1 MATTTALDEK
11 VQSLRERYILPHN
24 VAEIER
30 MQNQHEWVKGCA
42 DGLIKAPLDMTRNDL
57 RVLDAATADGYWIQ
71 DAKSIMPT
79 GTEFVGFDIAP
90 NLFPPTEILGPN
102 VTLSV
107 QNLIKPF
114 PPAWKNAFDL
124 VHERFVISLFKEDEI
139 TQVLHNLLS
148 CVKPG
153 GWIQFVEPDFG
164 TCVSQPKDKTTSF
177 QMIHRLTG
185 HVMADNMASTKLAGR
200 LEDAGWVNVDISV
213 RDMVAGNSHLN
224 PALGER
230 GRQNMLAILN
240 YFQSVTSPETFGLSQ
255 EEWLTLPERFSKD
268 MDQHETAIRHYIVWA
283 QKPIA

>member
-1 MATTTALDEK
+1 MAITTALDEK

-24 VAEIER
+24 VEEIER

-42 DGLIKAPLDMTRNDL
+42 DGLIKAPLDMTRKDL

-71 DAKSIMPT
+71 DAKSIMPA

-90 NLFPPTEILGPN
+90 DLFPPTQTLGPK

-107 QNLIKPF
+107 QNLIEPF
-114 PPAWKNAFDL
+114 SPAWKNAFDL

-139 TQVLHNLLS
+139 AQVLHNLLS

-153 GWIQFVEPDFG
+153 GWVQFVEPDFG
-164 TCVSQPKDKTTSF
+164 TCVSRPKDKTSAF
-177 QMIHRLTG
+177 QMIHQLTG

-200 LEDAGWVNVDISV
+200 LEDAGWVNIGVSV
-213 RDMVAGNSHLN
+213 RDMMAGNAHPD

-230 GRQNMLAILN
+230 GRKNMLAILN
-240 YFQSVTSPETFGLSQ
+240 YFQSVTSPETFGLS
-255 EEWLTLPERFSKD
+255 EKEWLTLPERFSQD

-283 QKPIA
+283 QKPVV